1 MGFSGGSA
9 NVTKAHT
16 HDGAVVQDGGSLAA
30 NATQFGLTNGSLLY
44 SDGSNIQELG
54 VGASGYVLGTAA
66 GTIPTWEASAASI
79 VMNVNGQMVYFDGSR
94 QALDIGNLNDILTVS
109 AGGLPEWTAP
119 GTSGAQFNF
128 LNAQIPGTFSTNSNV
143 MVLVT
148 GQSLTLTQTSG
159 KFLATHMG
167 AHQSDVSGHYCDME
181 LTLDNVQMEHALRFT
196 TTYAVNNTTPHCVQ
210 FWGDSSVVDVDFNV
224 MTGNPV
230 AACIIHAMSSLDIME
245 IY

>member
-9 NVTKAHT
+9 NVTKAHQ

-30 NATQFGLTNGSLLY
+30 NATQFGLTNGSMLY
-44 SDGSNIQELG
+44 SDGTNIQEIG

-79 VMNVNGQMVYFDGSR
+79 VMSVNGQMVYFDGSR
-94 QALDIGNLNDILTVS
+94 TALDIGSTADILTVS

-128 LNAQIPGTFSTNSNV
+128 LDVQNPATFNTTSTSF
-143 MVLVT
+143 VLVT
-148 GQSLTLTQTSG
+148 GNTLSLTQTTG
-159 KFLATHMG
+159 KSLCTVMG
-167 AHQSDVSGHYCDME
+167 AHQSNVAGHYCDME
-181 LTLDNVQMEHALRFT
+181 LTLDGTQIEHAVRFSSDLPINST
-196 TTYAVNNTTPHCVQ
+196 HPHCLQ
-210 FWGDSSVVDVDFNV
+210 FWVTSDTVDVDFNL
-224 MTGNPV
+224 MTGNSL
-230 AACIIHAMSSLDIME
+230 ATATIHAMGSLDIME

>member
-1 MGFSGGSA
+1 MGFSGGGS
-9 NVTKAHT
+9 NVLKAHR
-16 HDGAVVQDGGSLAA
+16 HDGLVVQDGGALAA
-30 NATQFGLTNGSLLY
+30 NSTQFGLANGSLLY
-44 SDGSNIQELG
+44 SDGANIQELG
-54 VGASGYVLGTAA
+54 VGASGFVLGTAL
-66 GTIPTWEASAASI
+66 GTVPTWEASGASA

-94 QALDIGNLNDILTVS
+94 TALNIGNLNDVLTVS
-109 AGGLPEWTAP
+109 AGGLPTWSALP
-119 GTSGAQFNF
+119 ASGPSFSF
-128 LNAQIPGTFSTNSNV
+128 LDAQIPGTFSTNSNT

-148 GQSLTLTQTSG
+148 GQSLTLTQTTG
-159 KFLATHMG
+159 KFLASHMG
-167 AHQSDVSGHYCDME
+167 AHQSDVAGHYCDME
-181 LTLDNVQMEHALRFT
+181 LTLNGVTMEHALRFT